1 MTLWNSVR
9 AWSSRLSHTSP
20 ILMLGIT
27 AILGLARAGCQ
38 GGAFQAARGIDWP
51 RLLGSGRHLGR
62 SRARIWVLQD
72 SGRRNGLDETG
83 FRAWTTI

>member
-1 MTLWNSVR
+1 MTLWNSLR
-9 AWSSRLSHTSP
+9 AWSSRLSHSTP

-27 AILGLARAGCQ
+27 AILRLARAGCQ

-62 SRARIWVLQD
+62 SRAHIWVVAGFGEAL
-72 SGRRNGLDETG
+72 RTG
-83 FRAWTTI
+83 